1 MVRIER
7 EQVINMETSQRFIEA
22 IEAGDLESLQSLIE
36 TLQLT
41 SEPEMQY
48 EVANMLVQAGYLKEG
63 DQVLEHLQFL
73 FPEEAQLKIDRAQV
87 LMEIDQEDE
96 ALLLLTSIEEHAEE
110 YPQALLS
117 LADYYQMQGFY
128 ETAEQ
133 KINQAL
139 ALMPD
144 EPLLLFAKAELLLE
158 TGKYLEAV
166 RLYENLKQQ
175 TNEIAGVQL
184 SERLAEVYSAGAA
197 YEDAIPFYEESL
209 ADHVTPDLLF
219 GLAHAAFQA
228 GQYDLSVRK
237 LNEVKTLDPDYF
249 SAHLLLS
256 QAYSMLEDHDQ
267 AYTAIL
273 EGLSRDEYDKELYLF
288 AGKMA
293 LKLGKT
299 SDAENH
305 LRQAIALDPE
315 YMEATLTLVSLLHAE
330 ERDEDVI
337 ELVEMVSKNQDDW
350 SALFPFAADA
360 YAKEENFERAY
371 EFYSL
376 AYTDHKEDPIFMEKY
391 VYFLLEEGKRD
402 EALEIGKQLVHLQ
415 PNEERWQDLI
425 ESLS

>member
-1 MVRIER
+1 
-7 EQVINMETSQRFIEA
+7 MEISQQFIEA
-22 IEAGDLESLQSLIE
+22 IEAGDLQAVQALLE
-36 TLQLT
+36 TLQLS
-41 SEPEMQY
+41 SEPDTQY
-48 EVANMLVQAGYLKEG
+48 EIANMLVQAGYLKEG
-63 DQVLEHLQFL
+63 EQVLEHLQFL

-87 LMEIDQEDE
+87 LMEIDEEDE

-128 ETAEQ
+128 ESAEQ

-139 ALMPD
+139 ALLPN
-144 EPLLLFAKAELLLE
+144 EPLLIFAKAELLLE

-166 RLYENLKQQ
+166 RLYENLKEQ
-175 TNEIAGVQL
+175 TDEIGGTRL

-209 ADHVTPDLLF
+209 SFHVTPDLLF
-219 GLAHAAFQA
+219 GLAYAAFQA
-228 GQYDLSVRK
+228 GEYDLAVLK

-256 QAYSMLEDHDQ
+256 QAYSMLEDHEH
-267 AYTAIL
+267 AYKAIL
-273 EGLSRDEYDKELYLF
+273 DGLSRDEYDKELYLF

-293 LKLGKT
+293 LKIGNT
-299 SDAENH
+299 IEAEQH

-315 YMEATLTLVSLLHAE
+315 YMEATLTLVSYLHME
-330 ERDEDVI
+330 ERNEDVI
-337 ELVEMVSKNQDDW
+337 ELIEIISTNQDDW
-350 SALFPFAADA
+350 SALYPFAAEA

-402 EALEIGKQLVHLQ
+402 EALEIGKQLIQLQ

>member
-1 MVRIER
+1 
-7 EQVINMETSQRFIEA
+7 MEMEISQQFIEA
-22 IEAGDLESLQSLIE
+22 IEAGDLQAVQSLIE
-36 TLQLT
+36 TLQLS
-41 SEPEMQY
+41 SEPDAQY
-48 EVANMLVQAGYLKEG
+48 EIANMLVQAGYLKEG
-63 DQVLEHLQFL
+63 EQVLEHLQFL

-87 LMEIDQEDE
+87 LMEIDEEDE
-96 ALLLLTSIEEHAEE
+96 ALLLLTSIEEHEEE

-128 ETAEQ
+128 ESAEQ

-139 ALMPD
+139 AILPG
-144 EPLLLFAKAELLLE
+144 ETLLIFAKAELLLE
-158 TGKYLEAV
+158 TGKYLEAA
-166 RLYENLKQQ
+166 RLYENLKNE
-175 TNEIAGVQL
+175 TDEIAGIRL

-209 ADHVTPDLLF
+209 VDHVTPDLLF
-219 GLAHAAFQA
+219 GYAYAAFQA

-256 QAYSMLEDHDQ
+256 QAYSMLEDHEQ
-267 AYTAIL
+267 AYQAIL

-293 LKLGKT
+293 LKLGKVVE
-299 SDAENH
+299 AEQH

-315 YMEATLTLVSLLHAE
+315 YMEATLTLVSYLHAE
-330 ERDEDVI
+330 ERDQDVI
-337 ELVEMVSKNQDDW
+337 ELIEIISQNQDDW
-350 SALFPFAADA
+350 SALYPFAAEA

-371 EFYSL
+371 DFYSL
-376 AYTDHKEDPIFMEKY
+376 AYTDHKEDPLFMEKY
-391 VYFLLEEGKRD
+391 VYFLLEEGKRE
-402 EALEIGKQLVHLQ
+402 EALEIGRQLVLLQ
-415 PNEERWQDLI
+415 PHEERWQDLI